1 MDELTLL
8 RKVHEDV
15 AEPTPEAMGRGRAA
29 LFEHIAAPTTTRN
42 KRRRGIRIAGL
53 SALGASVVVTALVL
67 TNVLGFAGWRGGA
80 DGAAAEALHAA
91 ALATIKTIDPVV
103 APGQY
108 LLVHTTAVNLAQTG
122 DNEGNTASL
131 LFETNDDLYI
141 PADRSDDWIW
151 SRQPSTP
158 YQTFGPKSEA
168 IARDWTDDRLG
179 DSVELLQAKA
189 GAFYGGAASASFGD
203 LAGLPRDPTQ
213 LLNYIYRVT
222 LGQGPSPDGEA
233 LVYIA
238 DRLRLGIV
246 QADLRAA
253 FYEAAARIPGVEIT
267 EQEATL
273 DGRTGVAFGRNEG
286 GIFRQEIIVDPATG
300 QFIGERTVLLIA
312 QDEVPP
318 GTTSGWSAVATS
330 VVDSAPRGGTP
341 NGAFDVMGCISD
353 GKGGSQ
359 CPTN

>member
-8 RKVHEDV
+8 RKVREDV
-15 AEPTPEAMGRGRAA
+15 TQPTPEALGRGRTA
-29 LFEHIAAPTTTRN
+29 LFERMAAPTLGRSQRG
-42 KRRRGIRIAGL
+42 RRIRIAGL
-53 SALGASVVVTALVL
+53 GALGAGAVVTALVL

-80 DGAAAEALHAA
+80 DAAAAEALHAA
-91 ALATIKTIDPVV
+91 ALATIKTTDPVV

-108 LLVHTTAVNLAQTG
+108 LLVHTTAVNLAQIG
-122 DNEGNTASL
+122 DENGNAVSL
-131 LFETNDDLYI
+131 LFEANDDLYI

-151 SRQPSTP
+151 ERQPTTP
-158 YQTFGPKSEA
+158 YQTFGPQSEA
-168 IARDWTDDRLG
+168 AAKSWSDGRLG
-179 DSVELLQAKA
+179 NSVELLQAKS
-189 GAFYGGAASASFGD
+189 GAFYGGEPSGSFGD
-203 LAGLPRDPTQ
+203 LSGLPRDPTQ

-222 LGQGPSPDGEA
+222 AGQGQSPDGEA

-253 FYEAAARIPGVEIT
+253 FYEAAARIPGVQIT
-267 EQEATL
+267 ERQATL
-273 DGRTGVAFGRNEG
+273 DGRTGIAFGRDEG
-286 GIFRQEIIVDPATG
+286 GIFRQEIIIDPATG

-312 QDEVPP
+312 QDEVPA
-318 GTTSGWSAVATS
+318 GSTSGWSAVTTS
-330 VVDSAPRGGTP
+330 VVDSAPQGGTP
-341 NGAFDVMGCISD
+341 NGIFDVMGCISD

>member
-8 RKVHEDV
+8 RKVREDV
-15 AEPTPEAMGRGRAA
+15 AEPTPEALGRGRTA
-29 LFEHIAAPTTTRN
+29 LLEHVATPTRSQ
-42 KRRRGIRIAGL
+42 RRRGIRIAGL
-53 SALGASVVVTALVL
+53 SALGAGAVVTALVL

-91 ALATIKTIDPVV
+91 ALATIKTVDPIV

-108 LLVHTTAVNLAQTG
+108 LLVHTTAVHGATIG
-122 DNEGNTASL
+122 AEDGSTTSL
-131 LFETNDDLYI
+131 LFIGDDDLYI
-141 PADRSDDWIW
+141 PADRDDDWIW
-151 SRQPSTP
+151 ERQPSKP
-158 YQTFGPKSEA
+158 YKTFGPDSEA
-168 IARDWTDDRLG
+168 VAKDWKDERVG
-179 DSVELLQAKA
+179 DSTELLQAKA
-189 GAFYGGAASASFGD
+189 GAFYGGAPSGSFGD
-203 LAGLPRDPTQ
+203 LSALPRDPTQ
-213 LLNYIYRVT
+213 LLNYIYRST

-233 LVYIA
+233 LVFIA

-273 DGRTGVAFGRNEG
+273 DGRTGVAFGRDEG
-286 GIFRQEIIVDPATG
+286 GIFRQEIIIDPVTG

-312 QDEVPP
+312 QDEMPA
-318 GTTSGWSAVATS
+318 GTTNGWSAVTTS
-330 VVDSAPRGGTP
+330 VVDSAPQGGTP
-341 NGAFDVMGCISD
+341 NGIFDVMGCISD
-353 GKGGSQ
+353 GKGGAQ